1 MKYRQFGKTKS
12 KVSEVG
18 MGCWAIGGSAFGN
31 SYGPT
36 DDAESIKAVKKAAEL
51 GCTFFDT
58 ADVYGHGHSE
68 ELLGLALQKIRS
80 SVMIATKAG
89 GSYIYGQGAAIVQD
103 SEEHGSS
110 RMYNNESWGH
120 INFSQEYINF
130 AVEQSLHR
138 LRTNYIDVYQLHNPP
153 LRMIQEGEVFK
164 PLRELQKQG
173 KIRHVGVSVFTLDE
187 GIAALEH
194 ADSVQCVFNML
205 DPRNYELMETAK
217 RRGAA
222 IIVREPLANGFL
234 SGKYNGKSTFDKSD
248 IRSRMPQEYIEEM
261 TELVQEMKKKFAQRQ
276 ATMAQIALR
285 YVLAF
290 DCVTSVIPG
299 AKTAEQAEENMRTS
313 EIAPLTEEEMNFL
326 GS

>member
-1 MKYRQFGKTKS
+1 MKYRQFGKTGAN
-12 KVSEVG
+12 VSEVG
-18 MGCWAIGGSAFGN
+18 MGCWAIGGNAFGN

-89 GSYIYGQGAAIVQD
+89 GSY
-103 SEEHGSS
+103 
-110 RMYNNESWGH
+110 MYNNESWGH

-130 AVEQSLHR
+130 AVEQSLLR

-173 KIRHVGVSVFTLDE
+173 KIRHVGVSVFALDE

-194 ADSVQCVFNML
+194 ADSVQCVFNMF

-217 RRGAA
+217 RRGVAM
-222 IIVREPLANGFL
+222 IVREPLANGFL

-261 TELVQEMKKKFAQRQ
+261 TELVQEMKKKFAQSQ

-299 AKTAEQAEENMRTS
+299 AKTAGQAEENMKAS

>member
-1 MKYRQFGKTKS
+1 MKYRQFGKTES

-36 DDAESIKAVKKAAEL
+36 DDTESIKAVKKAAEL

-80 SVMIATKAG
+80 QVMIATKVG
-89 GSYIYGQGAAIVQD
+89 GAY
-103 SEEHGSS
+103 
-110 RMYNNESWGH
+110 MYNNESWGH
-120 INFSQEYINF
+120 VNFSQEYINF
-130 AVEQSLHR
+130 AIEQSLLR

-194 ADSVQCVFNML
+194 ADSVQCVFNMF
-205 DPRNYELMETAK
+205 DPRNYELIETAK
-217 RRGAA
+217 RRGVA

-248 IRSRMPQEYIEEM
+248 IRHRMPQEYIEEM
-261 TELVQEMKKKFAQRQ
+261 TELVQEMKKKFAKRQ

-290 DCVTSVIPG
+290 DCATSVIPG
-299 AKTAEQAEENMRTS
+299 AKTAEQAEENMKAS